1 MYTVNAFRPLIEPV
15 YANLFN
21 TALMITGD
29 YRSALDSLNEALSSA
44 FRSRKRRTK
53 RALWASLEKKTRAAA
68 LRNIPLKGSGM
79 VFHGETLA
87 ALDADTA
94 RALVLTCMRFS
105 PRRASVLTGVPASEI
120 VYETKRITKPA
131 LKRACR
137 KALNE
142 KRGVPDPESS
152 LRAVRSGQYARAERN
167 SPGSAV
173 CVAAALV
180 FLLFFCALVFIAASI
195 NSPSRVER
203 AAPSGVSAPAQTF
216 APF

>member
-29 YRSALDSLNEALSSA
+29 YRSALDSLNEALASA
-44 FRSRKRRTK
+44 FHGRKRRAK

-68 LRNIPLKGSGM
+68 LKNITEKGSGA
-79 VFHGETLA
+79 VFYGETLA
-87 ALDADTA
+87 ALDGDTA
-94 RALVLTCMRFS
+94 RALVLTGMRFS
-105 PRRASVLTGVPASEI
+105 PRRASAVTGVPVSEI
-120 VYETKRITKPA
+120 VYETKRITKSA

-137 KALNE
+137 EALNE
-142 KRGVPDPESS
+142 KRGVPDPEAS
-152 LRAVRSGQYARAERN
+152 LRAVKSGQYARAGRR

-173 CVAAALV
+173 YAAFTLV
-180 FLLFFCALVFIAASI
+180 FLLVFCALIFIAASV
-195 NSPSRVER
+195 NSPSRLER
-203 AAPSGVSAPAQTF
+203 DTPTGEQAPAQTF